1 MTYLHARIW
10 APRIPASISRMR
22 RLPAIVL
29 IAALAALAPAT
40 AGAADLF
47 NNWNTSS
54 VQNAP
59 TGVTVFT
66 LAAPAHITELVTYH
80 WNNGR
85 GLPALPPV
93 TITLTGATGATFG
106 PFTAVGSPGTNGVLN
121 VNPSLALNPGRRV
134 SNMRSSS
141 YVDPPWSRWWL
152 RVSIS
157 PRSMFTT
164 PPNDRSRSE
173 KR

>member
-47 NNWNTSS
+47 NNWNTGA

-80 WNNGR
+80 WNNGH

-106 PFTAVGSPGTNGVLN
+106 PFTAVGSPGTQYPWPRPRPRAW
-121 VNPSLALNPGRRV
+121 PSTRAGGFRICGQVRMWIPRGPGGG
-134 SNMRSSS
+134 SG
-141 YVDPPWSRWWL
+141 
-152 RVSIS
+152 
-157 PRSMFTT
+157 
-164 PPNDRSRSE
+164 
-173 KR
+173 